1 MSSEPPAKRPKPP
14 LPGGCAAV
22 SKAVAGGAPVLAVA
36 LGGGSDVVGVLAL
49 ARALGATRAILV
61 QPRSPARGTEAPPTP
76 QLTKVEAAAADAEH
90 PGGAFYDNASMLSYL
105 LRLAPDAPDG
115 YYLTQPKDAAPPGAD
130 ADAAKKGFSS
140 ASLASTTE
148 AYAALLRDHGCAAL
162 VGLDFGGDVV
172 LDLEPEG
179 APYISQRDGLNLLA
193 AAAAAAEVEVPAL
206 FVAASPGVDAAAV
219 APEYDVRRAAAL
231 EEGAAEVPVLEMS
244 AEGALEKIAGPAPE
258 CTLRALPAALLG
270 ARVPPAVEKAY
281 LDGLCTLTERILG
294 DAPAAKRAEHASK
307 TYATV
312 AAAVAPAA
320 AGECFIIGQFRGGE
334 KARCHLHSSFAVGLY
349 AVVAD

>member
-1 MSSEPPAKRPKPP
+1 
-14 LPGGCAAV
+14 
-22 SKAVAGGAPVLAVA
+22 
-36 LGGGSDVVGVLAL
+36 
-49 ARALGATRAILV
+49 
-61 QPRSPARGTEAPPTP
+61 
-76 QLTKVEAAAADAEH
+76 
-90 PGGAFYDNASMLSYL
+90 
-105 LRLAPDAPDG
+105 
-115 YYLTQPKDAAPPGAD
+115 
-130 ADAAKKGFSS
+130 
-140 ASLASTTE
+140 
-148 AYAALLRDHGCAAL
+148 
-162 VGLDFGGDVV
+162 
-172 LDLEPEG
+172 
-179 APYISQRDGLNLLA
+179 
-193 AAAAAAEVEVPAL
+193 
-206 FVAASPGVDAAAV
+206 
-219 APEYDVRRAAAL
+219 
-231 EEGAAEVPVLEMS
+231 MS